1 MFPRRLAPIVALVA
15 FVMLA
20 AVVSACAGPGPTP
33 APTEPPPTQSPV
45 QASPNPNLV
54 AFETHIR
61 ESTTKEGQLIR
72 DLAAAQTGSQD
83 QQRLAARSLV
93 AWAADEQTWL
103 DANIADSC
111 YEPAWQSWKSG
122 VADISTAA
130 DSLRALAEAA
140 SPGTDARGQ
149 AAGAKL
155 ASGGDALKTA
165 ADLATQAR
173 PACRG

>member
-140 SPGTDARGQ
+140 SPGTDAQGQ